1 VTASTVAA
9 VRSELLKYFTTRLW
23 WGMAIGI
30 FVSGAAFALLFGL
43 LYTSES
49 YLDQSGDNPFGGA
62 PTGDA
67 TQIAN
72 SVYTAGLSVG
82 YLLMLVIGVV
92 QIGAEYRHRTIT
104 STFLTQPRRPRVML
118 GKVLALVLVAAA
130 YGLLSLVG
138 SVVVGAIT
146 LQARGAEAF
155 PSAQVF
161 RTLVLS
167 LLVLGLWALI
177 GLGTGILIPNQV
189 AALLIAVGVAW
200 IVEPIAGLAIKQW
213 DFGRDHIAPYLPS
226 EASQAVINTALA
238 SADDVRLS
246 WWGGAIT
253 LVVWAAVFAGVGI
266 VRVVR
271 QDIS

>member
-1 VTASTVAA
+1 
-9 VRSELLKYFTTRLW
+9 
-23 WGMAIGI
+23 MAIGI

-82 YLLMLVIGVV
+82 YLLMLVIGVI

-130 YGLLSLVG
+130 YGLLSLIG
-138 SVVVGAIT
+138 SVLVGAIT
-146 LQARGAEAF
+146 LHARGAEAF

-177 GLGTGILIPNQV
+177 GLGAGILIPNQV
-189 AALLIAVGVAW
+189 AALLIARRCRLDRRADRR
-200 IVEPIAGLAIKQW
+200 AG
-213 DFGRDHIAPYLPS
+213 D
-226 EASQAVINTALA
+226 QAVGLREGPHRA
-238 SADDVRLS
+238 VPPERGEP
-246 WWGGAIT
+246 GGHQHRPGLGRRRPA
-253 LVVWAAVFAGVGI
+253 VVVGRSDRAGGVGRG
-266 VRVVR
+266 VRRRRHRAGGPPGHQLTTGRRRR
-271 QDIS
+271 QPG